1 MKMIEDMMELFNGT
15 QAEPKA
21 EDAAFEKI
29 ATGDPGALHKL
40 SRHLIEE
47 RRQLRRE
54 LAQAKVAA
62 AKAKAQREKAKAQL
76 EEVLKPPLHPGIVLR
91 TCEGGRLDVAVRG
104 GRQIVAIHPNL
115 ASTPLRAGDEVYLD
129 PETGIAVSRGD
140 DDAPRVGRVA
150 TVTEHAGDRAMV
162 KGEADEDRMVIC
174 DTTVVGEI
182 EVGDRVLISGDVPC
196 VLERLPARRQSSHL
210 LQTAPEISFDDVGGL
225 DDLIEELRQELDL
238 HLFHPELVEAYA
250 IPLMRGMT
258 LVGPPGVGK
267 TLVARALAR
276 FLADAAPDTRF
287 MNVAP
292 GSLRGSYYGQTEAR
306 IQELFRVARAEPGIV
321 VIFFDE
327 LDSFGARGGSPGH
340 EIDDRVMG
348 TLLAEIDGL
357 EQSDRILVIGA
368 TNRLELIDDAIVRQG
383 RFGDRIVDIPRPNR
397 AATRAILE
405 RLLEP
410 GLPWAEDTSAKAAVA
425 AATSFLHAPVGAAG
439 AVVRVTFS
447 DGTKQD
453 VRARD
458 VVSGAL
464 FASSV
469 REAKKAAATRQLNDG
484 PGLNEADVVDALDQA
499 LCAEARKLSA
509 VAVARR
515 SLSLP
520 RANEI
525 VGVELP
531 TERSVGAVARLR
543 AA

>member
-1 MKMIEDMMELFNGT
+1 MIEEVMELLTGAP
-15 QAEPKA
+15 AEPKA
-21 EDAAFEKI
+21 EEAAFEKI
-29 ATGDPGALHKL
+29 AIDDKGALHKL
-40 SRHLIEE
+40 SRHLMEE

-62 AKAKAQREKAKAQL
+62 AKAKNQREKAMARL
-76 EEVLKPPLHPGIVLR
+76 EEVLQPPLHPGIVLR
-91 TCEGGRLDVAVRG
+91 ACEGGRLDVSVRG
-104 GRQIVAIHPNL
+104 GRQIVAVHPNL
-115 ASTPLRAGDEVYLD
+115 ASTPLRPGDEVYLD
-129 PETGIAVSRGD
+129 PETGVAVSRGD

-150 TVTEHAGDRAMV
+150 TVAEHSEGRAV
-162 KGEADEDRMVIC
+162 VRGEGDEDRLVIC
-174 DTTVVGEI
+174 DTDVIGEI
-182 EVGDRVLISGDVPC
+182 EVGDRVLISGEVPC
-196 VLERLPARRQSSHL
+196 VLERLPPRRQSSHL
-210 LQTAPEISFDDVGGL
+210 LQTPPEVSFEDVGGL
-225 DDLIEELRQELDL
+225 DDLIEDLRQELDL
-238 HLFHPELVEAYA
+238 HLFHPELVKSYA
-250 IPLMRGMT
+250 LPLMRGMT

-287 MNVAP
+287 MNVPP
-292 GSLRGSYYGQTEAR
+292 GSLRGSYYGQTEER
-306 IQELFRVARAEPGIV
+306 ILELFRVARAEPGIV

-348 TLLAEIDGL
+348 TLLAELDGL
-357 EQSDRILVIGA
+357 EQTDGILVIGA

-410 GLPWAEDTSAKAAVA
+410 GLPWAEDASPSAAVA
-425 AATSFLHAPVGAAG
+425 AATSFLHAPEGAAG
-439 AVVRVTFS
+439 AVVRITFS

-464 FASSV
+464 LAGSV
-469 REAKKAAATRQLNDG
+469 REAKKVAATRQLNEG
-484 PGLNEADVVDALDQA
+484 AGLSEADVIDALDQS

-509 VAVARR
+509 VVVARR

-520 RANEI
+520 RASEI